1 MVFSELQTLRHYF
14 HLNRILLS
22 ELFGNTCVCVYVDTF
37 VCMCVLVCIESTE
50 QVADAAQLHHAGK
63 GDLHRQQAVRT
74 SSIETQDSPQQ
85 SPVIM
90 RRKSS
95 VRANPAFRKSE
106 GSRLL
111 MGSVE
116 GHQRNRAESEGGP
129 GMVVNGPTRKDC
141 FCGRLQ
147 LFSSRVLHD
156 VVWSPYFRKATEL
169 LLLLCTLCRLLA
181 VSLAHTNL

>member
-1 MVFSELQTLRHYF
+1 
-14 HLNRILLS
+14 
-22 ELFGNTCVCVYVDTF
+22 
-37 VCMCVLVCIESTE
+37 MCVLVCIESTE

-63 GDLHRQQAVRT
+63 GDLHRQQAVRV

-129 GMVVNGPTRKDC
+129 GMVVNGATRKDYL
-141 FCGRLQ
+141 CGRLH

-156 VVWSPYFRKATEL
+156 VMWSPYFHKATEL
-169 LLLLCTLCRLLA
+169 LLLLCALCRLLA
-181 VSLAHTNL
+181 INLAHTNL

>member
-1 MVFSELQTLRHYF
+1 M
-14 HLNRILLS
+14 
-22 ELFGNTCVCVYVDTF
+22 CVR
-37 VCMCVLVCIESTE
+37 VLVCVESTE
-50 QVADAAQLHHAGK
+50 QVADAEQLHHAGK
-63 GDLHRQQAVRT
+63 GDLHRQQAVRVPST
-74 SSIETQDSPQQ
+74 ETQDSPQQ

-129 GMVVNGPTRKDC
+129 GMVGHGPTRKDY
-141 FCGRLQ
+141 FCGRLY
-147 LFSSRVLHD
+147 LFSSRVLYD
-156 VVWSPYFRKATEL
+156 FMCSPYFYRTTEFLVL
-169 LLLLCTLCRLLA
+169 L
-181 VSLAHTNL
+181 

>member
-1 MVFSELQTLRHYF
+1 
-14 HLNRILLS
+14 
-22 ELFGNTCVCVYVDTF
+22 VCVDTF
-37 VCMCVLVCIESTE
+37 VCMYVLVCIESTE

-63 GDLHRQQAVRT
+63 GDLHRQQAVRV

-116 GHQRNRAESEGGP
+116 GQQRSRAESEGGP
-129 GMVVNGPTRKDC
+129 GMVVDGPTGKDF
-141 FCGRLQ
+141 FCGRLH
-147 LFSSRVLHD
+147 LFSGRVLHD
-156 VVWSPYFRKATEL
+156 VMCSPYFHKATEL
-169 LLLLCTLCRLLA
+169 LVLLCALCRLLA
-181 VSLAHTNL
+181 FILARNKFVENLVLKYTVVRF

>member
-1 MVFSELQTLRHYF
+1 MVFSQLQQVTCNF
-14 HLNRILLS
+14 HLNRTSLS
-22 ELFGNTCVCVYVDTF
+22 ELFGIIC
-37 VCMCVLVCIESTE
+37 VCIESTE
-50 QVADAAQLHHAGK
+50 RVADTEQLHYAGK
-63 GDLHRQQAVRT
+63 GDLHRQQAVRV
-74 SSIETQDSPQQ
+74 SSTETQDTPQQ

-129 GMVVNGPTRKDC
+129 GRVGCVPTRKDYLC
-141 FCGRLQ
+141 ARLH
-147 LFSSRVLHD
+147 LFSSRVLYD
-156 VVWSPYFRKATEL
+156 FMCFKYFHRATEL
-169 LLLLCTLCRLLA
+169 H
-181 VSLAHTNL
+181 VHFS